1 MLDPFAEGSDIGQ
14 QNPLARIGRQMLR
27 VEQLLGQRAVS
38 VETQQTQ
45 RQIVDQLDEL
55 IDALAASQQAQKQR
69 KTGSSSQGDQQPA
82 KSGREAARNAS
93 GQPDESGSD
102 AQQTTVVQGAVGEF
116 WGHLPERFRRQMRSA
131 EAVEFLPKYRKLIED
146 YYKRL
151 AEDRGIQR

>member
-1 MLDPFAEGSDIGQ
+1 MLDPFDEGSDIGQ
-14 QNPLARIGRQMLR
+14 QNPLARIGRQMRR
-27 VEQLLGQRAVS
+27 VELLLVQRKVS
-38 VETQQTQ
+38 VETQQIQ

-55 IDALAASQQAQKQR
+55 IEALAASQQAQKQR
-69 KTGSSSQGDQQPA
+69 KPSSSTQGDQQA
-82 KSGREAARNAS
+82 TKSGGEAARN
-93 GQPDESGSD
+93 GGKPVKSD
-102 AQQTTVVQGAVGEF
+102 STAQQSTAMQGAVGEF